1 MQTAAAII
9 KSQKSEFS
17 LLVTQL
23 EEKDDLIQKL
33 QMEHVSL
40 DENLLKSL
48 KEIIPDNTIPD
59 LWEVNSLNVVDNLM
73 QKYSST
79 YNQVQ
84 EQIHFLKV
92 SSDGFN
98 YERQVLEKENHAL
111 SQDNEK
117 LNEEI
122 GKLKD
127 ALNQVKSV
135 AGDKLKLELVQ
146 IVKLIQIGRE
156 GKAVFGN

>member
-1 MQTAAAII
+1 MFID
-9 KSQKSEFS
+9 F
-17 LLVTQL
+17 
-23 EEKDDLIQKL
+23 
-33 QMEHVSL
+33 
-40 DENLLKSL
+40 
-48 KEIIPDNTIPD
+48 
-59 LWEVNSLNVVDNLM
+59 
-73 QKYSST
+73 
-79 YNQVQ
+79 
-84 EQIHFLKV
+84 QIHFLKV

-111 SQDNEK
+111 SQDNER

-122 GKLKD
+122 GKLQD